1 MQPFKHFPPAASPPG
16 ATRLFNLLGFVYVT
30 HLHFHHGRP
39 MCEQANPGGHIVG
52 DAREFL
58 RAAHPCPRCLRAM
71 GITDPKD
78 PRLIL

>member
-1 MQPFKHFPPAASPPG
+1 MQSTEHFPPAALPWDG
-16 ATRLFNLLGFVYVT
+16 TRLSDLFARVYVT

-39 MCEQANPGGHIVG
+39 MCEQPNPGGHVVG
-52 DAREFL
+52 DARDFL